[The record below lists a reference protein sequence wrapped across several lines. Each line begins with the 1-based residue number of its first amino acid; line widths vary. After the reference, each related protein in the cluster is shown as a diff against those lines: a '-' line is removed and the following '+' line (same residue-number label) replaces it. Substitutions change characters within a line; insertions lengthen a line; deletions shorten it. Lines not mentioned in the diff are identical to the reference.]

1 MGSGRV
7 KISID
12 YYGGDYF
19 EVSFLAL
26 EATAKVGV
34 GTLRTAFDEAIAK
47 VSPDKLSKVGGF
59 RIAFLPK
66 HQSSP

>member
-1 MGSGRV
+1 
-7 KISID
+7 
-12 YYGGDYF
+12 
-19 EVSFLAL
+19 
-26 EATAKVGV
+26 VGV